1 MTVTSTKLLLTLAYS
16 AQFSYPLKLTE
27 WFIRCVGRTSRE
39 EFSQQTEFL
48 VKGGFVNYVG
58 DKVFIPGKEKDI
70 ALREERE
77 QSSQTKRFELQP
89 LLHLLTL
96 IPWIEGVAI
105 TGSAAVNNAGEQD
118 DIDLLIVTAQ
128 NRLWLV
134 RPLVIFFAFLKG
146 KRRSWASEEKNSWC
160 FNLWLERSTLQ
171 QPARTHS
178 LYVAYEVCQADWL
191 IDKNNTRWAFLNA
204 NKWVRTYL
212 PQYYSYRLR
221 QPAQLEQAAEQLA
234 WPIVDEVITICN
246 LFSYWAQRIYMA
258 RHMTRERVALHMAF
272 FHPRDTQRV
281 ISHGLHAIVAAWLNK

>member
-1 MTVTSTKLLLTLAYS
+1 MSVISTKLILTLAYS
-16 AQFSYPLKLTE
+16 AQFSYPLKLSE
-27 WFIRCVGRTSRE
+27 WFIRCVGKLTRK
-39 EFSQQTEFL
+39 EFCQQASFL
-48 VKGGFVNYVG
+48 IKSGFVNYMG
-58 DKVFIPGKEKDI
+58 DRVFIPGKEKDSP
-70 ALREERE
+70 LREERE
-77 QSSQTKRFELQP
+77 QSSKTKRFELQP
-89 LLHLLTL
+89 LLRLLAS

-171 QPARTHS
+171 QPAKTHS
-178 LYVAYEVCQADWL
+178 LYVAYEVCQAEWL
-191 IDKNNTRWAFLNA
+191 IDKNSTRLAFLNA
-204 NKWVRTYL
+204 NKWVSTYL
-212 PQYYSYRLR
+212 PQYYSYRLH
-221 QPAQLEQAAEQLA
+221 QPTQLEQATEQLA
-234 WPIVDEVITICN
+234 WPIVDELLTIGN
-246 LFSYWAQRIYMA
+246 LLSYGAQRIYMA
-258 RHMTRERVALHMAF
+258 RHMTRERVTLHMAF